1 MSRPPTRSRAG
12 ESPRRSAPARAAR
25 LTASPG
31 TLPFLAEL
39 RRQLGRARTKWLFGL
54 ILVLPLVFW
63 VAFSIGRNS
72 DPNAAATGFIDL
84 ATRSAGNFG
93 VFTMMVCA
101 DLLLGVV
108 AAMFMGDS
116 VPTEANWKSLRYLL
130 TAPVARHRLL
140 IGKLGV
146 GIGLTFVAVAVLL
159 LWAVGV
165 GAVAFGVDP
174 YVGLTGTTLT
184 WPELWPRLLG
194 AVLYLFVGVLQVGA
208 LAFFLGVRS
217 EAPLAAVGGAVMTV
231 IVAAILDSLDSL
243 GDLRHGLPLH
253 YSRAWLDLFAHEIV
267 WTDITRGL
275 AWATLFTVLFGGL
288 AFRRFLKAD
297 ILS

>member
-1 MSRPPTRSRAG
+1 MSRAPSRAI
-12 ESPRRSAPARAAR
+12 APASSHRMMP
-25 LTASPG
+25 LS
-31 TLPFLAEL
+31 AEL

-63 VAFSIGRNS
+63 AAFAIGRSS
-72 DPNAAATGFIDL
+72 DPNATATGFIDL

-93 VFTMMVCA
+93 VFALIVCA
-101 DLLLGVV
+101 DLLLGIV

-140 IGKLGV
+140 IGKLTVGV
-146 GIGLTFVAVAVLL
+146 GLTFVAVALL
-159 LWAVGV
+159 LFWALGV
-165 GAVAFGVDP
+165 GAVAFGIEP

-184 WPELWPRLLG
+184 WPQLWPRLLG
-194 AVLYLFVGVLQVGA
+194 SVLYLFIGVLQVGA

-217 EAPLAAVGGAVMTV
+217 EAPLAAVGGAVLTV
-231 IVAAILDSLDSL
+231 IVSAILDSLDSL
-243 GDLRHGLPLH
+243 GDLRHALPLH

-267 WTDITRGL
+267 WTEIARGA
-275 AWATLFTVLFGGL
+275 AWAILYTILFVGL
-288 AFRRFLKAD
+288 AFRRFLRAD